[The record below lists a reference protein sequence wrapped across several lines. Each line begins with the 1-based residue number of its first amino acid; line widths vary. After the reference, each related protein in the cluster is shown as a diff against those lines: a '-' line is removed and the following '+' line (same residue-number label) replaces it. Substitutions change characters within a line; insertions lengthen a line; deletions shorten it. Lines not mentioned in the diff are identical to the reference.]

1 MREFLF
7 LVVIFAGLICYMHGC
22 STSAKEA
29 EFAKATICELLHFAI
44 YCEKHKDELPPNI
57 RERYE
62 EMEKN
67 LKRLKDRDSSN
78 KGMD

>member
-1 MREFLF
+1 MEEILF
-7 LVVIFAGLICYMHGC
+7 LIVIFAGLICYMQGC
-22 STSAKEA
+22 STPSKEI
-29 EFAKATICELLHFAI
+29 EFMKDSVRELLYFTI
-44 YCEKHKDELPPNI
+44 YCENHKDELPPNI